1 MNGKAFIEIQRQDLV
16 TYTGKDPLAAV
27 VDAMESV
34 IKEHPGADIDA
45 KKTAEELYKK
55 MEEKARKEHIT
66 CFTGEPLIKFI
77 AEYLG
82 INTESVGNKPTDD
95 DVNLEDF
102 F

>member
-1 MNGKAFIEIQRQDLV
+1 MNGKAFIEMQRQDLV
-16 TYTGKDPLAAV
+16 TYTGKDPLVAV
-27 VDAMESV
+27 VDAMAEI

-55 MEEKARKEHIT
+55 MSEKASKEHIT
-66 CFTGEPLIKFI
+66 CFAGEQLKKFI

-82 INTESVGNKPTDD
+82 INTESIGGKPTDN